1 MTTVQLR
8 ANHNR
13 CGEVEPAIRPDEVQ
27 FFSVY
32 LGNPGAFKWMADFEC
47 ADEAVSYATAL
58 ARRHD
63 ATIDRAQFDAVL
75 TNPCKEHTMTKQHTH
90 AHLMALYAQD
100 AAETDK
106 PWERWE
112 VKNPTSHQWSSLKDN
127 PWWIDTCEYRRKPKT
142 IKVNGFEVPEPLKEV
157 ADGATVWLAVCHQEK
172 FVEWYDYWKNESW
185 IELALQRGLLH
196 ETKEAAVAHA
206 KAMLGIDPE
215 GTA

>member
-13 CGEVEPAIRPDEVQ
+13 YGEVEPAIRPDEVQ

-47 ADEAVSYATAL
+47 ADEAISYTNAL
-58 ARRHD
+58 AISHN

-75 TNPCKEHTMTKQHTH
+75 TRPCKEHTMTTSHPH

-106 PWERWE
+106 PWLRWE
-112 VKNPTSHQWSSLKDN
+112 YRLNDFQPWVPLGHNPNWSPSCD
-127 PWWIDTCEYRRKPKT
+127 YRRKSKT
-142 IKVNGFEVPEPLKEV
+142 IKVNGFDVPEPLKEIT
-157 ADGATVWLAVCHQEK
+157 DGATVWLAFCHHEE
-172 FVEWYDYWKNESW
+172 FADWYAYTPRSNWLHYCLK
-185 IELALQRGLLH
+185 RGLIH
-196 ETKEAAVAHA
+196 ATKEAAVAHA

-215 GTA
+215 GTV

>member
-13 CGEVEPAIRPDEVQ
+13 YGEVEPAANPDEVQ

-47 ADEAVSYATAL
+47 AGEAIAYTNEL
-58 ARRHD
+58 ARRFD
-63 ATIDRAQFDAVL
+63 ATVDRTQFDAVL
-75 TNPCKEHTMTKQHTH
+75 TRPCKEHAMTTPHPH

-106 PWERWE
+106 PWLRWE
-112 VKNPTSHQWSSLKDN
+112 YRLNDFQPWVPLNHNPHWSPSFG
-127 PWWIDTCEYRRKPKT
+127 YRRKPKT
-142 IKVNGFEVPEPLKEV
+142 IKVNGFDVPEPLNDVEIGTQV
-157 ADGATVWLAVCHQEK
+157 YIASPGSLNLYVYLAFTVEHNIYLNRKIIHA
-172 FVEWYDYWKNESW
+172 
-185 IELALQRGLLH
+185 
-196 ETKEAAVAHA
+196 TKEAAVAHA

-215 GTA
+215 GLT